1 MVLCHETRRG
11 SLNKDKGRKNSL
23 SSEKIK
29 QLAQEAGLWP
39 ACLMK
44 DQQEAFSSLIPVEK
58 LEELQNKIDCGE
70 DVSELIRCL
79 VTEQVDRHLFEDLE
93 NE

>member
-11 SLNKDKGRKNSL
+11 SLNKGRKNSL
-23 SSEKIK
+23 NSENIK
-29 QLAQEAGLWP
+29 RLAQEAGLWP

-44 DQQEAFSSLIPVEK
+44 DQQEAFSSLIPVQK

-70 DVSELIRCL
+70 DVSEFIRRL
-79 VTEQVDRHLFEDLE
+79 VTEQVDRHLFENLE

>member
-1 MVLCHETRRG
+1 
-11 SLNKDKGRKNSL
+11 
-23 SSEKIK
+23 
-29 QLAQEAGLWP
+29 
-39 ACLMK
+39 MK
-44 DQQEAFSSLIPVEK
+44 DQQEAFSSLIPVQK

-79 VTEQVDRHLFEDLE
+79 VTEQVDRHLFEDIE

>member
-1 MVLCHETRRG
+1 
-11 SLNKDKGRKNSL
+11 
-23 SSEKIK
+23 
-29 QLAQEAGLWP
+29 
-39 ACLMK
+39 MK
-44 DQQEAFSSLIPVEK
+44 DQQEAFSSLIPVQK

-79 VTEQVDRHLFEDLE
+79 VTEQVDRYLFEDLE